1 MKKKDISIQIQ
12 ILLNHFN
19 AKNFIEVINKG
30 KILLKKN
37 PEYVILYNLIGSAY
51 QNSGA
56 HSEARGF
63 FEKGLK
69 LDHNNIAIMNN
80 LAMTY
85 KNLLQFELA
94 ENLYLKIININK
106 KYLNAFINLGNL
118 KRDVNQFEE
127 AIKLY
132 EKALMI
138 NNNNPIV
145 YYSLALAHQGIGNF
159 EKAINY
165 SSKTL
170 EINPNFTRADH
181 LISQSKKYH
190 ENDSHYISLK
200 KKINE
205 INPESFEMVDIYF
218 SLSKAEEDLKNI
230 KAAAEYMMLGNK
242 LKKSL
247 SKYNV
252 TSDINLI
259 KNIKKQFDNFD
270 TNINSS
276 NIEDKI
282 IFILGMPRS
291 GTSLVEQIISS
302 HSNVF
307 GCGELPILSKIIKD
321 NFISEEKEIIN
332 LLEKINNNPL
342 LLDKLKKE
350 YLSFIKNFRIQEE
363 YITDK
368 APLNFRWIGFIK
380 LIFPKAKIIH
390 CYRDPKNNCLSIFK
404 NLFEGG
410 LYFSYDQDDL
420 VRYYNQYS
428 DLMNFWKSKYKNSI
442 LDIKYENLVSDNIN
456 EVRKILEFCDL
467 NFDQKCLSF
476 YENKT
481 PIKTMSTAQARQPI
495 YKTSVNSFE
504 KYSKYLRTLDKLM

>member
-1 MKKKDISIQIQ
+1 MKKKNISPQIQ

-19 AKNFIEVINKG
+19 AKNFVEVINKG

-37 PEYVILYNLIGSAY
+37 PEYVILYNLVGSAY

-56 HSEARGF
+56 HSEAKNF

-85 KNLLQFELA
+85 KYLLQYELA
-94 ENLYLKIININK
+94 EELYLKIISINS

-118 KRDVNQFEE
+118 KRDTNQFEE

-132 EKALMI
+132 EKALII
-138 NNNNPIV
+138 NDNNPIV

-159 EKAINY
+159 EKAIDY

-170 EINPNFTRADH
+170 EIDPNFTRADH

-190 ENDSHYISLK
+190 ENDSHYINLK

-205 INPESFEMVDIYF
+205 INPSSLEMVDIYF
-218 SLSKAEEDLKNI
+218 SLSKAEEDLQNI
-230 KAAAEYMMLGNK
+230 GAAAEYMILGNK
-242 LKKSL
+242 LKKNL
-247 SKYNV
+247 SKFNI
-252 TSDINLI
+252 TNDINLI
-259 KNIKKQFDNFD
+259 KDIKKKFDNFN
-270 TNINSS
+270 TNIINS
-276 NIEDKI
+276 NFEDKI

-291 GTSLVEQIISS
+291 GTSLVEQIVSS
-302 HSNVF
+302 HSSVF

-321 NFISEEKEIIN
+321 NFISEEKEIIKISKN
-332 LLEKINNNPL
+332 LNDNPL
-342 LLDKLKKE
+342 LLNKLRKE
-350 YLSFIKNFRIQEE
+350 YSVFIKNFKVQDQ

-390 CYRDPKNNCLSIFK
+390 CHRDPKNNCLSIFK

-420 VRYYNQYS
+420 VQYYNQYS

-442 LDIKYENLVSDNIN
+442 LDIKYESLVSDNIN
-456 EVRKILEFCDL
+456 EIKKILEFCDL
-467 NFDQKCLSF
+467 DFDQKCLAF
-476 YENKT
+476 YKNKN

-495 YKTSVNSFE
+495 YKTSINSFE
-504 KYSKYLRTLDKLM
+504 KYSKYLKILNNLK